1 MSRYDYNGK
10 DNGVVCMYPWVHTT
24 VTMENSLRPC
34 CGISLR
40 GRGTVKLGENTND
53 TLEDAFKWMRV
64 KMLAGEKIEE
74 CNECY
79 LNEAAFPDKMQP
91 MSMRGQANTD
101 YRLDLQNLDE
111 NFIGLKGMEISLDNI
126 CNLQCKMC
134 DSMFSSNLYRRD
146 EHLQNVEFV
155 YDDGHD
161 IEGAG
166 NVSFPKVTNL
176 GSRKPTKIPKQRIE
190 FIKSL
195 GVDWSELQHL
205 KILGGEPFYSP
216 NFEKLLDHLIKEGKP
231 ENLRLEIV
239 SNCTNKVNERIID
252 KLNLF
257 KEIILT
263 CSLDGCND
271 YNSYQRWG
279 SPGWKET
286 LEIYKWYHSKIH
298 NMVKHH
304 VHSTYSLLNLNGLA
318 GDVTWF
324 TENYPECSVS
334 RLIVKD
340 GDYCPNHAPP
350 EYLKWLEERW
360 DKDIYKFQ
368 MKNSNPSEYVS
379 MVDGFPTQAYEEE
392 AITLKTGIAKI
403 DAEKMKLKKK
413 QQFNYRRWKRFREK
427 IIALDKY
434 YDSKLE
440 DYNPELAEFIEEGWG
455 C

>member
-79 LNEAAFPDKMQP
+79 LNEAAYPDKMQP

-146 EHLQNVEFV
+146 EHLINVEFV
-155 YDDGHD
+155 YND
-161 IEGAG
+161 
-166 NVSFPKVTNL
+166 KVTNL

-216 NFEKLLDHLIKEGKP
+216 NFEKLLDHLIKEAKP

-239 SNCTNKVNERIID
+239 SNCTNKVDQRIID

-286 LEIYKWYHSKIH
+286 LEIYKWYHLKIH
-298 NMVKHH
+298 KMVKHH

-318 GDVTWF
+318 GDVMWF
-324 TENYPECSVS
+324 AENYPECSVS

-340 GDYCPNHAPP
+340 GDYCPHYAPA
-350 EYLKWLEERW
+350 EYLDWLEEKWSKVEMSDDAMLKLDSQRHKLFKKEEYNHKRW
-360 DKDIYKFQ
+360 
-368 MKNSNPSEYVS
+368 
-379 MVDGFPTQAYEEE
+379 A
-392 AITLKTGIAKI
+392 
-403 DAEKMKLKKK
+403 
-413 QQFNYRRWKRFREK
+413 RFKEK
-427 IIALDKY
+427 IVALDKY

>member
-79 LNEAAFPDKMQP
+79 LNEAAYPDKMQP

-146 EHLQNVEFV
+146 EHLINVEFV
-155 YDDGHD
+155 YND
-161 IEGAG
+161 
-166 NVSFPKVTNL
+166 KVTNL

-216 NFEKLLDHLIKEGKP
+216 NFEKLLDHLIEEAKP

-239 SNCTNKVNERIID
+239 SNCTNKVDERIID

-318 GDVTWF
+318 GDIVWF
-324 TENYPECSVS
+324 AENYPECSVS

-340 GDYCPNHAPP
+340 GDYCPHYAPA
-350 EYLKWLEERW
+350 EYLDWLEEEWSKVEMSDDAMLKLDSQRHKLFKKEEYNHKRW
-360 DKDIYKFQ
+360 
-368 MKNSNPSEYVS
+368 
-379 MVDGFPTQAYEEE
+379 A
-392 AITLKTGIAKI
+392 
-403 DAEKMKLKKK
+403 
-413 QQFNYRRWKRFREK
+413 RFKEK
-427 IIALDKY
+427 IVALDKY
-434 YDSKLE
+434 YNSKLE
-440 DYNPELAEFIEEGWG
+440 DYNPELAEFIEDGDAKM
-455 C
+455 

>member
-1 MSRYDYNGK
+1 MSRYDYDGK

-79 LNEAAFPDKMQP
+79 LNEASYPDKMQP

-146 EHLQNVEFV
+146 EHLINVEFV
-155 YDDGHD
+155 YND
-161 IEGAG
+161 
-166 NVSFPKVTNL
+166 KVTNL

-216 NFEKLLDHLIKEGKP
+216 NFEKLLDHLIEEAKP

-239 SNCTNKVNERIID
+239 SNCTNKVDERIID

-286 LEIYKWYHSKIH
+286 LEIYKWYHSKIYK
-298 NMVKHH
+298 MVKHH

-318 GDVTWF
+318 GDIVWF
-324 TENYPECSVS
+324 AENYPECSVS

-340 GDYCPNHAPP
+340 GDYCPHYAPA
-350 EYLKWLEERW
+350 EYLDWLEEEWSKVEMSDDAMLKLDSQRHKLFKKEEYNHKRW
-360 DKDIYKFQ
+360 
-368 MKNSNPSEYVS
+368 
-379 MVDGFPTQAYEEE
+379 A
-392 AITLKTGIAKI
+392 
-403 DAEKMKLKKK
+403 
-413 QQFNYRRWKRFREK
+413 RFKEK
-427 IIALDKY
+427 IVALDKY

>member
-79 LNEAAFPDKMQP
+79 LNEAAYPDKMQP

-155 YDDGHD
+155 YDD
-161 IEGAG
+161 
-166 NVSFPKVTNL
+166 KVTNL

-216 NFEKLLDHLIKEGKP
+216 NFEKLLDHLIEEAKP

-239 SNCTNKVNERIID
+239 SNCTNKVSQRIID

-286 LEIYKWYHSKIH
+286 LEIYKWYHLKIH
-298 NMVKHH
+298 KMVKHH

-318 GDVTWF
+318 GDILWF
-324 TENYPECSVS
+324 AENYPECSVS

-340 GDYCPNHAPP
+340 GDYCPHYAPA
-350 EYLKWLEERW
+350 EYLDWLEEKWSKVEMSDDAMLKLDSQRHKLFKKEEYNHKRW
-360 DKDIYKFQ
+360 
-368 MKNSNPSEYVS
+368 
-379 MVDGFPTQAYEEE
+379 A
-392 AITLKTGIAKI
+392 
-403 DAEKMKLKKK
+403 
-413 QQFNYRRWKRFREK
+413 RFKEK
-427 IIALDKY
+427 IVALDKY

>member
-1 MSRYDYNGK
+1 MSRYDYEGK

-79 LNEAAFPDKMQP
+79 LNEAAYPDKMQP

-146 EHLQNVEFV
+146 EHLINVEFV
-155 YDDGHD
+155 YND
-161 IEGAG
+161 
-166 NVSFPKVTNL
+166 KVTNL

-216 NFEKLLDHLIKEGKP
+216 NFEKLLDHLIEEAKP

-239 SNCTNKVNERIID
+239 SNCTNKVDERIID

-318 GDVTWF
+318 GDIVWF
-324 TENYPECSVS
+324 AENYPECSVS

-340 GDYCPNHAPP
+340 GDYCPHYAPA
-350 EYLKWLEERW
+350 EYLDWLEEKWSKVEMSDDAMLKLDSQRHKLFKKEEYNHKRW
-360 DKDIYKFQ
+360 
-368 MKNSNPSEYVS
+368 
-379 MVDGFPTQAYEEE
+379 A
-392 AITLKTGIAKI
+392 
-403 DAEKMKLKKK
+403 
-413 QQFNYRRWKRFREK
+413 RFKEK
-427 IIALDKY
+427 IVALDKY
-434 YDSKLE
+434 YNSKLE
-440 DYNPELAEFIEEGWG
+440 DYNPELAEFIEEG
-455 C
+455 

>member
-79 LNEAAFPDKMQP
+79 LNEAAYPDKMQP

-146 EHLQNVEFV
+146 EHLINVEFV
-155 YDDGHD
+155 YND
-161 IEGAG
+161 
-166 NVSFPKVTNL
+166 KVTNL

-216 NFEKLLDHLIKEGKP
+216 NFEKLLDHLIEEAKP

-239 SNCTNKVNERIID
+239 SNCTNKVSQRIID

-286 LEIYKWYHSKIH
+286 LEIYKWYHLKIH
-298 NMVKHH
+298 KMVKHH

-318 GDVTWF
+318 GDILWF
-324 TENYPECSVS
+324 AENYPECSVS

-340 GDYCPNHAPP
+340 GDYCPHYAPA
-350 EYLKWLEERW
+350 EYLDWLEEKWSKVEMSDDAMLKLDSQRHKLFKKEEYNHKRW
-360 DKDIYKFQ
+360 
-368 MKNSNPSEYVS
+368 
-379 MVDGFPTQAYEEE
+379 A
-392 AITLKTGIAKI
+392 
-403 DAEKMKLKKK
+403 
-413 QQFNYRRWKRFREK
+413 RFKEK
-427 IIALDKY
+427 IVALDKY

>member
-1 MSRYDYNGK
+1 MSRYDYDGK

-79 LNEAAFPDKMQP
+79 LNEAAYPDKMQP

-146 EHLQNVEFV
+146 EHLINVEFV
-155 YDDGHD
+155 YND
-161 IEGAG
+161 
-166 NVSFPKVTNL
+166 KVTNL

-216 NFEKLLDHLIKEGKP
+216 NFEKLLDHLIEEAKP

-239 SNCTNKVNERIID
+239 SNCTNKVDERIID

-318 GDVTWF
+318 GDIVWF
-324 TENYPECSVS
+324 AENYPECSVS

-340 GDYCPNHAPP
+340 GDYCPHYAPA
-350 EYLKWLEERW
+350 EYLDWLEEEWSKVEMSDDAMLKLDSQRHKLFKKEEYNHKRW
-360 DKDIYKFQ
+360 
-368 MKNSNPSEYVS
+368 
-379 MVDGFPTQAYEEE
+379 A
-392 AITLKTGIAKI
+392 
-403 DAEKMKLKKK
+403 
-413 QQFNYRRWKRFREK
+413 RFKEK
-427 IIALDKY
+427 IVALDKY
-434 YDSKLE
+434 YNSKLE
-440 DYNPELAEFIEEGWG
+440 DYNPELAEFIEDGDAKM
-455 C
+455 